1 MSEYKTV
8 KITLS
13 LFIYFKGY
21 IISYFKGD
29 ISYFKGDIILK
40 EISYPILK
48 EILYPILKETV

>member
-13 LFIYFKGY
+13 LFIYFKGD
-21 IISYFKGD
+21 I

-40 EISYPILK
+40 EIV
-48 EILYPILKETV
+48 YPILKETV